1 MVSDEEKLHEIER
14 EIAIRERLYPG
25 WVTSGK
31 IPATRARKQIA
42 ILQEIARDYR
52 QRLKEFE
59 LI

>member
-25 WVTSGK
+25 LGAGK
-31 IPATRARKQIA
+31 IPAARARKQIA
-42 ILQEIARDYR
+42 ILQAIARDYR
-52 QRLKEFE
+52 ERLKEFE